1 MGGCPISEQDIM
13 TLADATDTN
22 PAATFVRCDVV
33 LEALSFDPSTL
44 ESTYADAGVFALD
57 HIRDLLWRNAA
68 HLKRTRIEWIA
79 DVQTVFAG
87 FDRGKTG
94 FIPTEDFITALSLLN
109 SSV

>member
-44 ESTYADAGVFALD
+44 ESTYAEAGRYGEKTSRRHLTDAGVFALD

-94 FIPTEDFITALSLLN
+94 SH
-109 SSV
+109 